1 MVNELEKQIKGLDG
15 IISCKIKGGD
25 NIEEV
30 HIIAAKN
37 RDPKKIVRDIETM
50 VFVNLDREISHKK
63 ISVAQI
69 NQINKKKKE
78 DRIEIISIYKEHSR
92 SNFHFKLE
100 INDNLV
106 EEVFE
111 GEISDMPSIV
121 AESIVEIIL
130 KYTSFP
136 GKIRV
141 ENVFTTGLN
150 SELVIVQ
157 LLIYNN
163 SMTNNQERL
172 VGAAYIDHNFPLA
185 IGKASLKALNRRLKK
200 YL

>member
-1 MVNELEKQIKGLDG
+1 MVKELENQIKGLEG
-15 IISCKIKGGD
+15 IISCKIKGEN

-37 RDPKKIVRDIETM
+37 RDPKRIVRDIETM
-50 VFVNLDREISHKK
+50 VFVNLNKEINHKK
-63 ISVAQI
+63 ISIAQI

-78 DRIEIISIYKEHSR
+78 DRIEIVSIYKEHSIL
-92 SNFHFKLE
+92 NFHFKLE
-100 INDNLV
+100 INDNLI
-106 EEVFE
+106 EEVFK

-121 AESIVEIIL
+121 AEGIIEIIH

-141 ENVFTTGLN
+141 DNVFTTGLN
-150 SELVIVQ
+150 NELVIVQ

-163 SMTNNQERL
+163 NVTNKERL
-172 VGAAYIDHNFPLA
+172 VGAAYIDHNFPLS